1 MYVFL
6 SGNTTAFGVNGDGL
20 VTTLVT
26 LDFEA
31 IKSYL
36 LVITVSDGGSPKLTT
51 NVTVSIQVTGVN
63 EFSPVFSNSTYAVN
77 HSEVS

>member
-1 MYVFL
+1 M
-6 SGNTTAFGVNGDGL
+6 NGDGL

-63 EFSPVFSNSTYAVN
+63 EFSPVFSNSTNYAVS